1 MGMARPQEPFPEA
14 RPAAPPPACWPQQGF
29 QLPTEGR
36 PSLLQLSL
44 LQARG
49 PFQVVEAAVQ
59 AGQLRGTMRGGP
71 GGESP
76 APTSCQDLRAGG
88 PNHQKPPLPSLGG
101 A

>member
-1 MGMARPQEPFPEA
+1 MGMARPQEPFLEA

-59 AGQLRGTMRGGP
+59 AGQLRGTMAGGALAVKILPQPHVKTLGP
-71 GGESP
+71 G
-76 APTSCQDLRAGG
+76 APITRNALC
-88 PNHQKPPLPSLGG
+88 PP
-101 A
+101 

>member
-36 PSLLQLSL
+36 PSLLQLNL

-59 AGQLRGTMRGGP
+59 AGQLRGTVRRGG
-71 GGESP
+71 
-76 APTSCQDLRAGG
+76 G
-88 PNHQKPPLPSLGG
+88 PWR
-101 A
+101 